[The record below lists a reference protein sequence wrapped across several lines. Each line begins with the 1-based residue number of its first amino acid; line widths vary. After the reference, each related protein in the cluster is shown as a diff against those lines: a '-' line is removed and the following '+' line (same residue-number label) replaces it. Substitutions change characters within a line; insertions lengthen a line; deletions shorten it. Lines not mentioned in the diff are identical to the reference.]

1 MIIPTLKYAEITLV
15 LRLKRSYDIFNT
27 ASRSIAAAE
36 KRPIRVVVIGAYL
49 HSCFDRLPVVYR
61 RGDSCSDSCSKVNM
75 FNRATKWQPSGDR
88 RGDGCL

>member
-15 LRLKRSYDIFNT
+15 LRLKRVITFFNT
-27 ASRSIAAAE
+27 ASIAAAE
-36 KRPIRVVVIGAYL
+36 KRPIRVVVIGAHL

-61 RGDSCSDSCSKVNM
+61 RGDSCSDSCSKLNM
-75 FNRATKWQPSGDR
+75 FNRATKWQPTGDR